1 MDKEQR
7 VKLIRRL
14 EKELNYKRFI
24 HTLGVAGTAA
34 ALAMRCGA
42 DMEKAELAGLLH
54 DCAKCMSPEKM
65 RTICI
70 EARMPLSE
78 PERNN
83 PALLHSKAGRVLAR
97 MEYGVEDEEILN
109 AIAWHT
115 TGRPAMTLL
124 EKIIFIADYI
134 EPGRNAAQRL
144 PEIRSAAFRDPDEA
158 LIMILSDTLRYLRV
172 SGAAVDSMT
181 QKTYDYYRSRV
192 HAAAPYRTDGS
203 APEREENI

>member
-7 VKLIRRL
+7 IKLIRRL

-34 ALAMRCGA
+34 ALAMRCGS

-54 DCAKCMSPEKM
+54 DCAKCMSPERM
-65 RTICI
+65 RMICT

-78 PERNN
+78 PERSN
-83 PALLHSKAGRVLAR
+83 PALLHSKAGCVLAR
-97 MEYGVEDEEILN
+97 TEYGVEDEEILS

-115 TGRPAMTLL
+115 TGRPAMTPL

-134 EPGRNAAQRL
+134 EPGRTVARHL
-144 PEIRSAAFRDPDEA
+144 PEIRRAAFCEPDEA
-158 LIMILSDTLRYLRV
+158 LLMILGDTLRYLRD
-172 SGAAVDSMT
+172 SGAEVDSMT
-181 QKTYDYYRSRV
+181 QKTYDYYKRSSQK
-192 HAAAPYRTDGS
+192 PGL
-203 APEREENI
+203 